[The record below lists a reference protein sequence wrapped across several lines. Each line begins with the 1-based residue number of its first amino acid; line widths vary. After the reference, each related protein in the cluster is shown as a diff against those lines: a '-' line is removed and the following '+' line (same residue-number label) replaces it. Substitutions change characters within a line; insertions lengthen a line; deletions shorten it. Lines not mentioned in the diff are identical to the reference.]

1 MARGHRRR
9 AKGHGCDWREGFK
22 ILPQGSNSR
31 RSASIRRRSRMS
43 VKDVTLNPTK
53 EETGRKSTPNGGR
66 DAEGKMR
73 VDTDR
78 IREVDQSVLTN

>member
-1 MARGHRRR
+1 M
-9 AKGHGCDWREGFK
+9 
-22 ILPQGSNSR
+22 
-31 RSASIRRRSRMS
+31 
-43 VKDVTLNPTK
+43 KDVTLNPTK

-78 IREVDQSVLTN
+78 IREVDQSVLTNCEVSNVAPLEPLVL